1 MVKITLRIF
10 LVLFS
15 VIALAEQTLANEAG
29 FCPRLE
35 GKRSGT
41 CRIERPG
48 SGCVPDMPCAPAPIL
63 LCEEESTFDM
73 PIQNGGTCISTE
85 ERCTVTPEG
94 RTCEQVCTKWDK
106 GTCSINTL
114 ECCTKYKVTGEMK
127 MTCCGGQCVPVGD
140 SGKCG
145 DPPPPMPGKKL
156 PLCGSNGRCD

>member
-1 MVKITLRIF
+1 MVTKIVFTSIF
-10 LVLFS
+10 LISPLFCAKFAS
-15 VIALAEQTLANEAG
+15 ANEAG

-41 CRIERPG
+41 CRIERSGSTCAPG
-48 SGCVPDMPCAPAPIL
+48 SPCAPAPIL
-63 LCEEESTFDM
+63 LCEEQSSFEQ

-106 GTCSINTL
+106 GTCYVNTVS
-114 ECCTKYKVTGEMK
+114 CCSKYKVIGEKK
-127 MTCCGGQCVPVGD
+127 MACCEGQCTPVGE

-145 DPPPPMPGKKL
+145 DPSTEPGSKL